1 MAAPDI
7 PVSKTR
13 SAYSQWWTV
22 LVLLITLVITGAAWY
37 SARLQIERESTL
49 YFDFRVRQLLDS
61 IQVRMEAYQQML
73 YGVRGLF
80 IASDAVSRDE
90 FHTYVEALHLD
101 QFYPGIQGVGYSV
114 LIAPADKAKHVAAIR
129 KQGFPSYNIT
139 PSGERDPYSAIIY
152 LEPFRDRNL
161 RAFGYDMFS
170 EPVRNRAML
179 YARDNNAVGMTG
191 KVILLQETDQDVQAG
206 FLMYLPVYHSDL
218 PHDDLEQ
225 RRDNL
230 IGWVYA
236 PFRIKDFLAG
246 IGGEQSSDLG
256 LDIFDGEQ
264 PDSVHR
270 MYGEALAD
278 NHLSFL
284 SSSHHLEIGGNT
296 WTLLIHANA
305 NFRSRINQ
313 DKPKYIAG
321 FGLMTSLLLTLL
333 TWQLVNGR
341 GRALQLAHR
350 MTEELQESE
359 ARFRLM
365 ADSAPVLIW
374 VSRTDKLCFW
384 FNKVWLDF
392 TGRSQDQEFGNG
404 WIDGVHPEDL
414 AYCQAVYND
423 HFERRQPFSMEYRL
437 KRHDGE
443 YRWLLDNG
451 IPRFDQEGHF
461 AGFIGSCI
469 DITERKLMQ
478 TALEVSNADLTRF
491 AEVSAHHLM
500 EPTRRFTSYTQR
512 LKKRLSNF
520 PLMAEDE
527 EISINLTTLE
537 QDAQLLRCL
546 ILDIQRYLSASEP
559 RGEVKFLNSNE
570 IVTEIQKKLSP
581 RLQAIQAT
589 LRLADLPPV
598 MLDRPRFIDLVTL
611 ILDNTLRHGQLLEP
625 QTRLQIDISGERI
638 GHVSRFYIG
647 DNGPGIP
654 IEYQRRVWEIFE
666 RLGPRT
672 ANSGT
677 GIGLAIAR
685 RIVESRQ
692 GSIGF
697 KNTAQGGTCVVFELP
712 DGNSGE
718 SYKS

>member
-1 MAAPDI
+1 MAGSVTS
-7 PVSKTR
+7 VSKIR
-13 SAYSQWWTV
+13 SVYSQWWTV
-22 LVLLITLVITGAAWY
+22 LVLLITLTITGAEWY
-37 SARLQIERESTL
+37 SARQQVERESTL
-49 YFDFRVRQLLDS
+49 YFDLRVRQLLDS
-61 IQVRMEAYQQML
+61 IQERMMAYQQML
-73 YGVRGLF
+73 YGVRGLL

-90 FHTYVEALHLD
+90 FHAYVEALYLD
-101 QFYPGIQGVGYSV
+101 QHYPGIQGVGYSV
-114 LIAPADKAKHVAAIR
+114 LIAPGDKTKHIAAIR
-129 KQGFPSYNIT
+129 KQGFPDYSII
-139 PSGERDPYSAIIY
+139 PGGERDTYSSIIY
-152 LEPFRDRNL
+152 LEPFSDRNL

-179 YARDNNAVGMTG
+179 YARDNNTVGMSG
-191 KVILLQETDQDVQAG
+191 KVILLQETDQDVQVG
-206 FLMYLPVYHSDL
+206 FLMYLPVYKNGL
-218 PHDDLEQ
+218 PHDSLEQ

-230 IGWVYA
+230 QGWVYA
-236 PFRIKDFLAG
+236 PFRVRDFLAG

-256 LDIFDGEQ
+256 MEIFDGEQ
-264 PDSVHR
+264 PDQTHR
-270 MYGEALAD
+270 MYGEPLPE
-278 NHLSFL
+278 NYLSFL
-284 SSSHHLEIGGNT
+284 SSSHQLEIGGNT

-305 NFRSRINQ
+305 NFHSRINQ
-313 DKPKYIAG
+313 DKPKLVAG
-321 FGLMTSLLLTLL
+321 FGLLTSLLLTLL

-341 GRALQLAHR
+341 GRALQLAR
-350 MTEELQESE
+350 QLTEELQESE

-392 TGRSQDQEFGNG
+392 TGHDQAQEFGNG
-404 WIDGVHPEDL
+404 WADGVHPDDL
-414 AYCQAVYND
+414 PHCLEIYNG

-478 TALEVSNADLTRF
+478 IALETSHADLTRF

-512 LKKRLSNF
+512 LKKRLSTY
-520 PLMAEDE
+520 PAMAGDE
-527 EISINLTTLE
+527 EINTNLTTLE
-537 QDAQLLRCL
+537 HDAQLLRTL

-559 RGEVKFLNSNE
+559 RGELKFLNSNE
-570 IVTEIQKKLSP
+570 IVANIQKKLSP
-581 RLQAIQAT
+581 QLQYT

-598 MLDRPRFIDLVTL
+598 MLDQPRFTDLITL
-611 ILDNTLRHGQLLEP
+611 ILDNALRYGLPLEP
-625 QTRLQIDISGERI
+625 QTRLQIDISGERL
-638 GHVSRFYIG
+638 GHVSRIYIT

-654 IEYQRRVWEIFE
+654 IEYQRRVWGIFE

-718 SYKS
+718 S